1 MKWMRSVADVFMPRV
16 CAVCGRRLNVNES
29 FLCLHC
35 LADMPLTCFWGRTRN
50 PMADRFNGLIS
61 DSGDDRGERYA
72 YACPLFFFEAESP
85 YRNILYE
92 IKYKGHIA
100 LGTYMGRMLGANMA
114 SADAFRDI
122 DAVIPVPLHWMR
134 RWKRGYNQAETIASG
149 IASELG
155 VALRTDILR
164 RTRRTRTQTRLDI
177 AAKAEN
183 VRNAFKARTPAD
195 PEQLKHILLV
205 DDMFTTGATAYECFK
220 ALRRIF
226 PPSVRISVATL
237 GFVSG

>member
-16 CAVCGRRLNVNES
+16 CAVCGRRLNLNES

-35 LADMPLTCFWGRTRN
+35 LADMPLTRFWGRTRN

-61 DSGDDRGERYA
+61 GSRDDRGERYA

-100 LGTYMGRMLGANMA
+100 IGTYMGRMLGEKMA
-114 SADAFRDI
+114 SVDAFRDI
-122 DAVIPVPLHWMR
+122 DAVMPVPLHWMR

-220 ALRRIF
+220 ALRGVF

>member
-1 MKWMRSVADVFMPRV
+1 
-16 CAVCGRRLNVNES
+16 
-29 FLCLHC
+29 
-35 LADMPLTCFWGRTRN
+35 MPLTRFWGRTRN

-61 DSGDDRGERYA
+61 DSGDDGGERYA

-92 IKYKGHIA
+92 IKYKGYMV
-100 LGTYMGRMLGANMA
+100 LGTYMGRMLGAKMA
-114 SADAFRDI
+114 SVDAFRDI
-122 DAVIPVPLHWMR
+122 DAVVPVPLHWMR

-183 VRNAFKARTPAD
+183 VCNAFKARTPSD

-226 PPSVRISVATL
+226 PPSVRISVASL